1 LRYSTELDRHAGTRD
16 TELDR
21 HAGTRDTEQSLI
33 DMLAL
38 EIQYRA

>member
-1 LRYSTELDRHAGTRD
+1 MVMLALGKKKYSTELDRHAGTRD
-16 TELDR
+16 TV
-21 HAGTRDTEQSLI
+21 QSLI